1 MRIFK
6 ESYRK
11 YTAAVVVM
19 LFTLSAS
26 AQVTMKEVA
35 DAFNLGVQFAT
46 TNPEVAIK
54 SFEQAI
60 KYADEVGD
68 DEAKGLK
75 ANAMAQIP
83 KIYFDWARS
92 LVQKG
97 DLPGGLAQLKNCI
110 AASEKYNTPIY
121 AQNARPTVAA
131 IYLALGNNAMKE
143 KKFDDAI
150 SNYNSAIEY
159 DDRSVKA
166 YLGKVLV
173 YNEKEME
180 EEMVEAAIGGM
191 NINPRPAD
199 LGDVDNIRK
208 VVTAFYFNAA
218 QKSMQAKQFSETETN
233 LQNAIKFGMDDN
245 PIVYYQLGLARMS
258 MNKWEDAVDALLEAA
273 DLDEGSAADKA
284 KYYFNLGKSYES
296 LGNNSKACES
306 YKRALHGEFAQAS
319 KYQIETV
326 LKCG

>member
-208 VVTAFYFNAA
+208 VVTDR
-218 QKSMQAKQFSETETN
+218 KS
-233 LQNAIKFGMDDN
+233 
-245 PIVYYQLGLARMS
+245 V
-258 MNKWEDAVDALLEAA
+258 V
-273 DLDEGSAADKA
+273 
-284 KYYFNLGKSYES
+284 
-296 LGNNSKACES
+296 
-306 YKRALHGEFAQAS
+306 
-319 KYQIETV
+319 
-326 LKCG
+326 

>member
-1 MRIFK
+1 MRIFNG
-6 ESYRK
+6 SYKK
-11 YTAAVVVM
+11 YTAAIVVM
-19 LFTLSAS
+19 LLTISAS

-35 DAFNLGVQFAT
+35 DAFNLGVQFAS

-60 KYADEVGD
+60 KYADEVED
-68 DEAKGLK
+68 EEAKSLK
-75 ANAMAQIP
+75 ANAMSQIP
-83 KIYFDWARS
+83 KLYFDWARS

-97 DLPGGLAQLKNCI
+97 DLTGGLAQLKNCI

-131 IYLALGNNAMKE
+131 IYLALGNTAMKE
-143 KKFDDAI
+143 KKFEEAI
-150 SNYNSAIEY
+150 TNYDSAIEY
-159 DDRSVKA
+159 DERNVKA
-166 YLGKVLV
+166 FLGKVLV
-173 YNEKEME
+173 YNEREME
-180 EEMVEAAIGGM
+180 EEMVEAAMGGM
-191 NINPRPAD
+191 NSNPRPAD
-199 LGDVDNIRK
+199 IKTVEDIRK
-208 VVTAFYFNAA
+208 VVTAFYFNSA
-218 QKSMQAKQFSETETN
+218 QKSMQEKQYAETETN
-233 LQNAIKFGMDDN
+233 LQNAIRFGMDNN
-245 PIVYYQLGLARMS
+245 PVVYYQLGLARMS
-258 MNKWEDAVDALLEAA
+258 MNKWEEAVEALVEAA

-306 YKRALHGEFAQAS
+306 YKKALHGEFAEAA